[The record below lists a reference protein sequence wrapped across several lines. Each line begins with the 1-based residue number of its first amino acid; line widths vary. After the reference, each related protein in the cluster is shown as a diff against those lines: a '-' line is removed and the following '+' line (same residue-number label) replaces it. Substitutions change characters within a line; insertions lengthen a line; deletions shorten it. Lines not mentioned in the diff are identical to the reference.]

1 MTFSSRK
8 KREGE
13 NRNVSK
19 SNLGTPRRGDE
30 KAAKQVMPNDA
41 SHPMLASVCMQ
52 IAVLLNYDDS

>member
-8 KREGE
+8 KRERE

-19 SNLGTPRRGDE
+19 SNLGTPRGDE